1 MGYWLKPEIPGV
13 ERYLYDFY
21 LMFLSRE
28 IDKINRIPPMVV
40 QYTGHVIQTET
51 CDNNTLL
58 LLVGVLVMC
67 PNVYIIFL
75 IISIKKG
82 KLLNL
87 KNNRSKPKIFR
98 LLRVTVVTR
107 LVAYLLNMIC
117 LTLIQNFTDVRFCII
132 LTQFN
137 INFSRQENQIE
148 LCNRSQ
154 STPEIFR
161 FKPIPPFKCIYVCIY

>member
-87 KNNRSKPKIFR
+87 KNNRSN
-98 LLRVTVVTR
+98 LRFSGSSGLSSLPDWLR
-107 LVAYLLNMIC
+107 IC
-117 LTLIQNFTDVRFCII
+117 
-132 LTQFN
+132 
-137 INFSRQENQIE
+137 
-148 LCNRSQ
+148 
-154 STPEIFR
+154 
-161 FKPIPPFKCIYVCIY
+161 